1 MVGCSLGYVKIAY
14 RHSYADDA
22 AIYKNDPCKT
32 SFRMVKESCRSD
44 DVEKIVG
51 WVGLGC
57 GLGWVEIWVTSKS
70 HIGTHM
76 QMMPPYTKMILARP
90 AFEW

>member
-1 MVGCSLGYVKIAY
+1 MKESCRSDDVEKWLGCSLGYVKIAY

-44 DVEKIVG
+44 NVEKIVG
-51 WVGLGC
+51 WVGLGWVV
-57 GLGWVEIWVTSKS
+57 GWVGLKF
-70 HIGTHM
+70 G
-76 QMMPPYTKMILARP
+76 LR
-90 AFEW
+90 